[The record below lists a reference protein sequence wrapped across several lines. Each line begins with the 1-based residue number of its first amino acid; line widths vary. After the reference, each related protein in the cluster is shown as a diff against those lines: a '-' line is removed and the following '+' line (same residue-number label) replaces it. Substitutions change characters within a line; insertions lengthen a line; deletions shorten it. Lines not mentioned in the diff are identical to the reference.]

1 MYDPVQYPLLF
12 VKGQDGWHCDME
24 HTCLQHANFML
35 IDRHDKDGNIVTN
48 PILLGRKLGQ
58 QYGVDQYA
66 KSEFDRLRYVEQ
78 HQTELCCEMYSGLQ
92 DAMNRDAEG
101 STGVKVILPSSFTGG
116 DRYMHQQYLDS
127 MALFQRFGR
136 PHFFITM
143 TLCFQDDLISGST
156 PSRES
161 DGQGEEQ
168 KQGQGGQS
176 EGI

>member
-1 MYDPVQYPLLF
+1 
-12 VKGQDGWHCDME
+12 
-24 HTCLQHANFML
+24 
-35 IDRHDKDGNIVTN
+35 
-48 PILLGRKLGQ
+48 
-58 QYGVDQYA
+58 
-66 KSEFDRLRYVEQ
+66 
-78 HQTELCCEMYSGLQ
+78 MYSGLQ

-116 DRYMHQQYLDS
+116 DCYMHQQYLDS

-161 DGQGEEQ
+161 DGQGEEL